1 MKRSYFGGGVS
12 LVALLRGLRGRN
24 PGRHNH
30 TRSGRSA
37 KRGRSLWFEECE
49 SRNLL
54 AATISGFKF
63 ATAAASGFTPG
74 SDLPMAGVTINLRQG
89 SDTNPPVATTT
100 TAADGSFAFN
110 NVADGHYFIDETV
123 PTGFTQSA
131 GPAFYTVDVIGGL
144 VYSTP
149 ADDPTTTLN
158 VDDFSAPDPAATY
171 FINALDPN
179 PLFRQDSSAAGQLPI
194 LGDQRDLLVDV
205 LGPANPISANG
216 FVGTVSLNNG
226 VFNLGSATN
235 GPGTEVTMQY
245 DGTDV
250 DSAALNNAMG
260 LNANLSANGGAGIRF
275 DFDFLQVGTGTTMDM
290 EIAASSSGGSATFSG
305 LIEHNT
311 GGFSVFVPFSS
322 LTTSGAF
329 DLAHVT
335 SLQVSFNAAGVQDV
349 DYEITQIA
357 IAGFNFGNFA
367 VSKRLFLTPAGPS
380 TVTSSFGGATLSFNS
395 GTGRMDVDGTSGN
408 DTISIVPN
416 NKGIAVVTVNGHVL
430 SNTIPLVS
438 IQQIG
443 IAAGDGDD
451 TVTLTNIVKPVLF
464 DGGSGTD
471 RLIVNGA
478 AAANNSFVVS
488 GTQLFYNGALY
499 NMGNVEG
506 LTLNGGAKT
515 DTLLAQSAP
524 AFSTTFNERWRDRRG
539 CRPQHS

>member
-1 MKRSYFGGGVS
+1 MKRSYFGRGLS
-12 LVALLRGLRGRN
+12 LVDLIRRS
-24 PGRHNH
+24 PGSRVN
-30 TRSGRSA
+30 RRDRVRSA
-37 KRGRSLWFEECE
+37 RLTQRRRTLWFEECE

-63 ATAAASGFTPG
+63 ATATATGFTPG
-74 SDLPMAGVTINLRQG
+74 SDLPMAGVTINLYQDNGDLTFNPAMEALVQHVVTGANG
-89 SDTNPPVATTT
+89 SY
-100 TAADGSFAFN
+100 AFN
-110 NVADGHYFIDETV
+110 NVADGHYFINET
-123 PTGFTQSA
+123 PPAGFSQSA

-144 VYSTP
+144 VYTTP
-149 ADDPTTTLN
+149 ANDPTTTLN

-194 LGDQRDLLVDV
+194 LGTQRDLLVNV

-216 FVGTVSLNNG
+216 FVGTVSMNNG

-245 DGTDV
+245 DGVDA

-260 LNANLSANGGAGIRF
+260 LNANLSANGGAGIRL

-290 EIAASSSGGSATFSG
+290 EIAATSSGGSATFTG
-305 LIEHNT
+305 QITQNP

-367 VSKRLFLTPAGPS
+367 VSKRLFLTPAGPA
-380 TVTSSFGGATLSFNS
+380 TVTSSFGGATFSFNS
-395 GTGRMDVDGTSGN
+395 GSGRMDVDGTSGN
-408 DTISIVPN
+408 DVISIVPN
-416 NKGIAVVTVNGHVL
+416 NKNIAVVTVNGHVL
-430 SNTIPLVS
+430 SNTIPLAS

-443 IAAGDGDD
+443 ISAGDGSD

-464 DGGSGTD
+464 DGGAG
-471 RLIVNGA
+471 
-478 AAANNSFVVS
+478 
-488 GTQLFYNGALY
+488 
-499 NMGNVEG
+499 
-506 LTLNGGAKT
+506 
-515 DTLLAQSAP
+515 
-524 AFSTTFNERWRDRRG
+524 
-539 CRPQHS
+539 